1 MEEFK
6 NARINKFLKQAIVIY
21 YIMMITVACVLGITA
36 YSLLRR
42 DWIIGYAAIFV
53 LLHIQWLFFDI
64 KTKFRE
70 DRHFTPQYCAFMFTY
85 TFPVVLI
92 FWQISVYSILLL
104 YILLPLI
111 IMFRFYVSK
120 YMSYAVGCSVLYIL
134 AVIITSAKIQ
144 ILQIDVK
151 PDIIAKLNITI
162 IIAAMCFIIVYFY
175 FYHQI
180 LKQLNNK
187 ITIPVEEEQKMPVTE
202 NAQLKEL
209 YNKVIDYFEKKQ
221 PYLQQNYCLAMLAAD
236 LNSNTKYLS
245 NAINAN
251 FNGTFDGLLNKY
263 RLQYAK
269 KMLDEGLAEK
279 YTMEYIYTMSGYSN
293 RSTFYENFRKTFKMT
308 PLECQKMIKPNE
320 LVSK

>member
-21 YIMMITVACVLGITA
+21 YVLMIVAACVLGVMA
-36 YSLLRR
+36 YSVLHRE
-42 DWIIGYAAIFV
+42 WIIWYAAIFV
-53 LLHIQWLFFDI
+53 VLHIEWLFFDI

-85 TFPVVLI
+85 TFPTVLI

-111 IMFRFYVSK
+111 IMFRFYASK
-120 YMSYAVGCSVLYIL
+120 FMAYAVGCSLLYIL
-134 AVIITSAKIQ
+134 AVIIISAKVQ
-144 ILQIDVK
+144 ILQINVD
-151 PDIIAKLNITI
+151 PDIIAKLNMTI

-175 FYHQI
+175 FHHQI
-180 LKQLNNK
+180 LKQLNDK
-187 ITIPVEEEQKMPVTE
+187 ITIADEEEQKTPAPE

-209 YNKVIDYFEKKQ
+209 YNRVIDYFEKKQ
-221 PYLQQNYCLAMLAAD
+221 PYRRQNYCLAMLAAD
-236 LNSNTKYLS
+236 LNTNTKYLS
-245 NAINAN
+245 NAINTN
-251 FNGTFDGLLNKY
+251 FNGTFDNLLNKY

-293 RSTFYENFRKTFKMT
+293 RSTFYENFNRTFKMA
-308 PLECQKMIKPNE
+308 PLEYQRMRNANE

>member
-6 NARINKFLKQAIVIY
+6 NARINKFLKQAIIIY
-21 YIMMITVACVLGITA
+21 YILMIVIACVLGIMA
-36 YSLLRR
+36 HSLLRA

-70 DRHFTPQYCAFMFTY
+70 DRYFTPQYCVFMFTY
-85 TFPVVLI
+85 TFPTVLI
-92 FWQISVYSILLL
+92 FWQINVYSILLL

-111 IMFRFYVSK
+111 IMFRFYASK
-120 YMSYAVGCSVLYIL
+120 FLAYAVGCSLLYIS
-134 AVIITSAKIQ
+134 AVIIVSTKVQ
-144 ILQIDVK
+144 ILHIDVK
-151 PDIIAKLNITI
+151 PDTVAKLNITI
-162 IIAAMCFIIVYFY
+162 LIAATCFIVVYFY

-180 LKQLNNK
+180 LKQLNDK
-187 ITIPVEEEQKMPVTE
+187 IVISVEEEQEMPITE

-221 PYLQQNYCLAMLAAD
+221 PYRQQSYCLAMLAAD
-236 LNSNTKYLS
+236 LNTNTKYLS
-245 NAINAN
+245 NAINIY

-269 KMLDEGLAEK
+269 KLLDEGLAEK
-279 YTMEYIYTMSGYSN
+279 YTMEYIYTMSGYSS
-293 RSTFYENFRKTFKMT
+293 RSTFYENFRRTFKMT
-308 PLECQKMIKPNE
+308 PLECQKMRNVNE